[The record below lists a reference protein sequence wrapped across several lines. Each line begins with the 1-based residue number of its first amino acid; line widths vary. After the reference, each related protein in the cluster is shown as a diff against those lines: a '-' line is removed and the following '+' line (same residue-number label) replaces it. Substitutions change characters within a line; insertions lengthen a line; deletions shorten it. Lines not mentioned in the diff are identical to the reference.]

1 MTDQRKSE
9 SGYYEHQPNPGGLV
23 SDLSFRVRRKM
34 LSLLLEITGAGE
46 DTTVLDVGV
55 TNDRRK
61 ESNFLEKLYPW
72 PANIV
77 AVGLEEASFLE
88 DLQPGI
94 RYVKADGMKLPFRDG
109 SFDLVTAF
117 AVIEHVGSRE
127 NQGLFVKELCRVGR
141 NCIIT
146 TPNRGH
152 PMEVH
157 TMLPFL
163 HWLPPETH
171 RKVLRLLGKDFYS
184 HEENLNLLDAATLR
198 GMFPESTAVAEH
210 HHRLLGAVS
219 NLFYYAKD
227 KKGI

>member
-1 MTDQRKSE
+1 MTERASE
-9 SGYYEHQPNPGGLV
+9 SGYYEHQPNPGGFV

-46 DTTVLDVGV
+46 GTTVLDVGA

-88 DLQPGI
+88 DLQPGV

-127 NQGLFVKELCRVGR
+127 NQSRFVRELCRVGR
-141 NCIIT
+141 SCIIT

-163 HWLPPETH
+163 HWLSPEAH
-171 RKVLRLLGKDFYS
+171 RKVLRLLGKDFYAR
-184 HEENLNLLDAATLR
+184 EENLNLLDAATLR
-198 GMFPESTAVAEH
+198 GMFPGTAAVSAH
-210 HHRLLGAVS
+210 HHRLLGLVS
-219 NLFYYAKD
+219 NLFYYVEEKSET
-227 KKGI
+227 